1 MASERN
7 RYKRVSVK
15 VRSPEGERLF
25 IFEADEAQVGGEI
38 KPWLDECHAY
48 IAEAATLLQRAV
60 WGEQR
65 EPFDDGPAA
74 KVLAAIGVKAGDR
87 VNFEWPDGATSR
99 ATVTAARND
108 YIIFDDERA
117 VNRKHILA
125 LWPAKAKE
133 EEEKCQSKKS

>member
-1 MASERN
+1 MASERDSYN
-7 RYKRVSVK
+7 RVSVK
-15 VRSPEGERLF
+15 VRHPDGERFMVFEPPEINGPAVFASRVRDF
-25 IFEADEAQVGGEI
+25 I
-38 KPWLDECHAY
+38 ECRCRELLV
-48 IAEAATLLQRAV
+48 AEQSAS
-60 WGEQR
+60 

-74 KVLAAIGVKAGDR
+74 KVLAVIGIKPGDR

-133 EEEKCQSKKS
+133 EDDGKRE